1 MQLDRI
7 ADLVG
12 VAPSVVAVALG
23 VTGLLALLL
32 VATRVRGGNSADARE
47 SQRAHEAA
55 QQRAPPVDVGETHT
69 FGVKELTEHHS
80 GSQVAVGEVEGFVLF
95 VEDVPSSLSPGDV
108 VRAKVLSFNEGRT
121 SADAT
126 FVEKA

>member
-1 MQLDRI
+1 MVLDRI

-12 VAPSVVAVALG
+12 VDPRLVAAALG
-23 VTGLLALLL
+23 VAGLVVVLI
-32 VATRVRGGNSADARE
+32 VATRLRGPSTSARK
-47 SQRAHEAA
+47 SQQAHEAA
-55 QQRAPPVDVGETHT
+55 QDRAPPVDVGGTYT
-69 FGVKELTEHHS
+69 FGVKELSDHHS

-108 VRAKVLSFNEGRT
+108 IRAKVLSFNEGRT

-126 FVEKA
+126 FLEKG

>member
-12 VAPSVVAVALG
+12 VGPSVVAAALG
-23 VTGLLALLL
+23 VAGLVVLLL
-32 VATRVRGGNSADARE
+32 VVTRVRGGQSASAGE

-55 QQRAPPVDVGETHT
+55 RERAPPVDVGETHT

-80 GSQVAVGEVEGFVLF
+80 GDQVAVGEVEGFVLF
-95 VEDVPSSLSPGDV
+95 VEDIPSSLSPGDV
-108 VRAKVLSFNEGRT
+108 IRAKVLSFNQGRT

-126 FVEKA
+126 FLERA